1 MFCFRNHSTDAT
13 CAIHEENLQNY
24 QNAVLDKQSKSS
36 FNSEQYCG
44 NITLNVDD
52 FEKYLQLP
60 CRGDFP
66 DCNTGKISKDD
77 IEALFKRDIQN
88 VQTNKR
94 SFSDPT
100 SSNEHP
106 AKRFVFR
113 QSNAGSNDL
122 ASSRTSRQ
130 VDRLESNVNDRLF
143 DSCHSNRNGR
153 NVTGRKVFAS
163 PIYEADMNKPLDR
176 FAKFHDPVLAPP
188 NIHQQNE
195 QNIRPSSWTVTPNEP
210 SDATRNKNAF
220 ITAGEE
226 LHRRTLL
233 KNGQNPNQA
242 STTPLFAYGKST
254 KTLGMGPRRS
264 VHSKFVP
271 PVSSSTHAQPNENC
285 TSDSDVDPR
294 LKSIEPKMIE
304 LIQNEIMH
312 QTSAVGK
319 FCFKKNWKFFNFRNG
334 LLLCP
339 VLSRILSSFPNKNLR
354 I

>member
-1 MFCFRNHSTDAT
+1 MFGSIAIFVAIQCTAFYDFVFCSRNHSTDAT

-24 QNAVLDKQSKSS
+24 QNAILDKQSKPN

-44 NITLNVDD
+44 NITLNADD

-77 IEALFKRDIQN
+77 IEAMFKADIQN
-88 VQTNKR
+88 VPTNKR
-94 SFSDPT
+94 SFSDQT
-100 SSNEHP
+100 SSNEQS

-122 ASSRTSRQ
+122 ASSRTSRE
-130 VDRLESNVNDRLF
+130 VARPESNVNDRLF

-153 NVTGRKVFAS
+153 NVTVRKDFAS
-163 PIYEADMNKPLDR
+163 PIYEARDR
-176 FAKFHDPVLAPP
+176 VAPP

-195 QNIRPSSWTVTPNEP
+195 QNIRPSSWTVKPNEP
-210 SDATRNKNAF
+210 DATRDKNAF
-220 ITAGEE
+220 ITAREE
-226 LHRRTLL
+226 LQRRTLL

-254 KTLGMGPRRS
+254 KTLGMGPRSRS

-271 PVSSSTHAQPNENC
+271 PVSSSTYAQPIENC

-319 FCFKKNWKFFNFRNG
+319 FCFKQKTWKIF
-334 LLLCP
+334 
-339 VLSRILSSFPNKNLR
+339 
-354 I
+354 